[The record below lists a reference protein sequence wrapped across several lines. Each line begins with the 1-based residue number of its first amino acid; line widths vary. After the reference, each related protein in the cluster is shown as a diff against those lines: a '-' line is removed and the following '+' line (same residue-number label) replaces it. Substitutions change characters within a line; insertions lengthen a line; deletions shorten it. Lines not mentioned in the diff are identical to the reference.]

1 MDASSAAG
9 QTMKTCITPECDR
22 PAYCKGF
29 CTACYQRHRYKHA
42 PGVAERVRAANK
54 AYAMANTEKVE
65 VAAREYA
72 RTHRGKV
79 KRNNRRY
86 RARVV
91 DAIGVS
97 PTARYRP
104 GDPCQVVAGGQLV
117 WGEVAT
123 PAFRSGQRQ
132 WSAAI
137 LLPWGEVV
145 DFPTND
151 VAIPLRKLRTKA
163 QPK

>member
-1 MDASSAAG
+1 
-9 QTMKTCITPECDR
+9 
-22 PAYCKGF
+22 
-29 CTACYQRHRYKHA
+29 
-42 PGVAERVRAANK
+42 
-54 AYAMANTEKVE
+54 MANTEKVE
-65 VAAREYA
+65 AAAREYA

-79 KRNNRRY
+79 KRNKRRY

-91 DAIGVS
+91 EAIGVN

-104 GDPCQVVAGGQLV
+104 GDPCRVIAGGQLV

-123 PAFRSGQRQ
+123 PAFRSGQSQ
-132 WSAAI
+132 WSAAV

-145 DFPTND
+145 DFRTND
-151 VAIPLRKLRTKA
+151 IAIPLRKLRTKA